1 MNIIQQVLR
10 VEVEKLT
17 PRSLLDRPTLQLIT
31 SARTSGMLYTHRRH
45 FLVGD
50 QATGCL
56 VRVVPIGEEADGI
69 TYGEMDFRISLT
81 PPEIYFSEFVPQMLE
96 DAGSA
101 KSLVATLNSAGMDL
115 EKDGEI
121 TSIRKLDLRKPLQ
134 PQIDL

>member
-17 PRSLLDRPTLQLIT
+17 PRSLLDRPTLQLIA
-31 SARTSGMLYTHRRH
+31 SARTSVMLYTHRRH

-50 QATGCL
+50 QANGCL

-101 KSLVATLNSAGMDL
+101 KSLVATLYSAWMDL
-115 EKDGEI
+115 DQEGKI
-121 TSIRKLDLRKPLQ
+121 VSIQKLDLRKPLQ
-134 PQIDL
+134 SQIDL